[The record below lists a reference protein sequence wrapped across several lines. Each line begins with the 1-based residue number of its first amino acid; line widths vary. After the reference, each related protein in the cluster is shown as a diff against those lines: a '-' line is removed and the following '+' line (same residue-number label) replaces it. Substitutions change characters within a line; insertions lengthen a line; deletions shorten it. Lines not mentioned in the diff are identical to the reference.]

1 LTAKLLVFML
11 LVQVLISNERNCRRE
26 EEKEKQ
32 EEEV

>member
-1 LTAKLLVFML
+1 ML
-11 LVQVLISNERNCRRE
+11 LVQVLIRNERNCRRE